1 MQSTKFKNVD
11 DYIRRFP
18 KSTQSLL
25 QEIRKLILETAPGVE
40 ETISYNMPAYKYHGV
55 LCYFAGYENHVGFY
69 PTGTPIRFFE
79 DELTVYQT
87 SKGTVQF
94 PLNKPIPKSLV
105 KKMVKF
111 KMKENLEK
119 MHLKKRQP

>member
-1 MQSTKFKNVD
+1 MMPSTKFKNVD

-18 KSTQSLL
+18 KPTQLLL
-25 QEIRKLILETAPGVE
+25 QELRKAIQETASEAE

-69 PTGTPIRFFE
+69 PTGSPISFFE
-79 DELTVYQT
+79 NDLTAYKT

-94 PLNKPIPKSLV
+94 PLNKPVPKSLV

-111 KMKENLEK
+111 KIKENQEK
-119 MHLKKRQP
+119 AARKKK